1 MVGYPVIKMPK
12 SIIKEMIDSIEN
24 IFLNISEHLINIE
37 ILSKLQIKFAI
48 EFETKAN
55 GIKKIYKVCK

>member
-1 MVGYPVIKMPK
+1 MVGYPVIKMLK

>member
-12 SIIKEMIDSIEN
+12 SIINEMIDSIEN

-37 ILSKLQIKFAI
+37 ILSKLHIKFAI